1 MKKSKLNVN
10 NAADEALKKLKNI
23 YIHIYIYIKLKGSAW
38 GVRAVLS
45 VCNSSSGPHHTKSK
59 NKKKKNERKKLK
71 TNLRTTSLASFG
83 LFACNFQHNSRQSA
97 DLHLLAKCP
106 IIVG

>member
-59 NKKKKNERKKLK
+59 NKKKTKKRKKK
-71 TNLRTTSLASFG
+71 TENQPPNNQFGQFWPLRLQF
-83 LFACNFQHNSRQSA
+83 SA
-97 DLHLLAKCP
+97 Q
-106 IIVG
+106 